1 MSHSS
6 SSTQPSVPRD
16 CWYAMALASQ
26 IGSDPYSIPF
36 VDGELVAYRQSD
48 GTVIV
53 LQASCAHR
61 GCSLTG
67 GWKSNQKIVC
77 PYHGWQYDSDG
88 HCVHI
93 PSLRSDESIPSRA
106 KIKSYQSQEKYGLI
120 WVWIPGHYETPS
132 YNIQDIPE
140 VSLPKMTH
148 QPDAD
153 LFYEFNTH
161 FTRSIEN
168 GIDPTHAPFTHGKT
182 IGKVDSST
190 DFSLPRYEI
199 GVTDYS
205 INAQMPI
212 KVKKLSGISQYL
224 LRGDE
229 KDIYKSYR
237 FVYPN
242 LLLSLVNFGR
252 FTLVSLQAH
261 VPTGSK
267 STRMLSVNYRN
278 FLRRRPILTSW
289 FNRVTVKTG
298 RQIAFEDDRIIMN
311 QIPSAVK
318 YTGSNELLVESDS
331 ILVYF
336 RRLMRHHTSIN
347 THN

>member
-1 MSHSS
+1 MSHSFPK
-6 SSTQPSVPRD
+6 TQPSTPRD
-16 CWYAMALASQ
+16 CWYAMGLTSE

-61 GCSLTG
+61 GCSLTR
-67 GWKSNQKIVC
+67 GWTSTQQIVC
-77 PYHGWQYDSDG
+77 PYHGWQYDSAG
-88 HCVHI
+88 QCVHI
-93 PSLRSDESIPSRA
+93 PSLRSDESIPSKAR
-106 KIKSYQSQEKYGLI
+106 IKSFRCKESYGLI
-120 WVWIPGHYETPS
+120 WVWIPGQYETPT
-132 YNIQDIPE
+132 YEIQDIPE
-140 VSLPKMTH
+140 LSLPKMTH

-168 GIDPTHAPFTHGKT
+168 GIDPTHAPFTHGNS
-182 IGKVDSST
+182 IGKVDPSS
-190 DFSLPRYEI
+190 DFSCPKYQIE
-199 GVTDYS
+199 VTDYS

-212 KVKKLSGISQYL
+212 KVKKLSGIAQYF

-237 FVYPN
+237 FIYPN

-261 VPTGSK
+261 IPIGPK

-278 FLRRRPILTSW
+278 FLRRRPILSSW
-289 FNRVTVKTG
+289 FNRVTIKTG
-298 RQIAFEDDRIIMN
+298 KQIALEDDRIIMK
-311 QIPSAVK
+311 QMPSAVK

-336 RRLMRHHTSIN
+336 RRLMRRHSPTN
-347 THN
+347 TQY